1 LFNSKGVDTSC
12 DEGAPEDDDFV
23 FCPPCPPA
31 VVVVVVVAVRPES
44 FRRAAFED
52 DINLFSKLSVSVFE
66 EFSNFSFDASLSF
79 LFVGKLRGA
88 RKREFQVL
96 YPSQT
101 TLSIYTR

>member
-1 LFNSKGVDTSC
+1 VDTSC

-31 VVVVVVVAVRPES
+31 VVVVVVVVAVRPES

-66 EFSNFSFDASLSF
+66 EFSNFFLSF

-101 TLSIYTR
+101 TLYIRDDDERQ

>member
-1 LFNSKGVDTSC
+1 LSSCGRRRRRRRRSTRVFSKS
-12 DEGAPEDDDFV
+12 
-23 FCPPCPPA
+23 
-31 VVVVVVVAVRPES
+31 S
-44 FRRAAFED
+44 LED

>member
-1 LFNSKGVDTSC
+1 MDTSC